1 VVSIRRACS
10 GDLNFISQ
18 LVPRLASERF
28 SPAYYTTGQLVEG
41 TVRALLSALE
51 RSSDDEL
58 LVIACDDGRDV
69 GFLWADTKVDYFTAE
84 VHGYIEEIAVAVD
97 GLGVGSRLIEYAET
111 WARDRGHR
119 YISLSVRP
127 GNERAKT
134 LYARRGYNVDVEVR
148 LKLL

>member
-1 VVSIRRACS
+1 M
-10 GDLNFISQ
+10 
-18 LVPRLASERF
+18 
-28 SPAYYTTGQLVEG
+28 EG